1 MSDPTEPD
9 RPGSDSPNGSGDE
22 DPSWRYWDE
31 DLLEQLTQRDDDT
44 PRTNA
49 LPPRVDAWRRRTATG
64 ALLTGVALGLAEV
77 FEPPPAEVAIVAEAP
92 GEPPGPPRAVTVHLD
107 EDDPSASSV
116 VIRPWLLPDGG
127 D

>member
-1 MSDPTEPD
+1 MSDARDPAP
-9 RPGSDSPNGSGDE
+9 PGTGPAGGSGDE
-22 DPSWRYWDE
+22 EPSWGYWDE
-31 DLLEQLTQRDDDT
+31 DLLDRLTRRGDEA

-49 LPPRVDAWRRRTATG
+49 LPPRVEAWRRRTATG

-116 VIRPWLLPDGG
+116 VIRPWLLPNG